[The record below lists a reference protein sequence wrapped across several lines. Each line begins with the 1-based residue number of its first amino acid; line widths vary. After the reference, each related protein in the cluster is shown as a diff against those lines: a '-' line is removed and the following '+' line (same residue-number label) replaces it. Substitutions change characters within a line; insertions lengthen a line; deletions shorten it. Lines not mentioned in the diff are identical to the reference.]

1 VSVHSGQMLVRKAF
15 RTGRCTV
22 VAIPKKYAEA
32 LKILPGTV
40 LTLTIRD
47 RALIVSRALV
57 TNESHYAGD
66 IPASAGTTVR
76 EKGL

>member
-1 VSVHSGQMLVRKAF
+1 MLLRKVF

-40 LTLTIRD
+40 LTMTLSD
-47 RALIVSRALV
+47 KALHLSRAIV
-57 TNESHYAGD
+57 TKESSYAGEV
-66 IPASAGTTVR
+66 PAAAGLPVR
-76 EKGL
+76 EKGV